1 MRTWSPS
8 FVSSIGPR
16 IDRTLE
22 WVRIPDLNVA
32 YYDESFL
39 LALATTLG
47 APVGVAMNT
56 VNIEQGKFARIC
68 IEIDLN

>member
-1 MRTWSPS
+1 
-8 FVSSIGPR
+8 VSSIGPR

-47 APVGVAMNT
+47 APVRVAMNT
-56 VNIEQGKFARIC
+56 VNINKGNLRGYALKLI
-68 IEIDLN
+68 

>member
-1 MRTWSPS
+1 
-8 FVSSIGPR
+8 V
-16 IDRTLE
+16 

>member
-1 MRTWSPS
+1 
-8 FVSSIGPR
+8 V
-16 IDRTLE
+16 

-47 APVGVAMNT
+47 APVRVAMNT
-56 VNIEQGKFARIC
+56 VNINKGNLRGYALKLI
-68 IEIDLN
+68 